1 MSTLLRSS
9 LLLTVLF
16 TLFFATFIHNT
27 NAAPAPPPLGNSFKK
42 RLMLPNVPLASD
54 INGAHILLKNDL
66 DSMAPKYSFLLLSHP
81 RDYYAGMA
89 ACASMGDG
97 ESQKLKSIAFP
108 SLAHI
113 PPSPSAC
120 SCLLSFLLTDT
131 HP

>member
-9 LLLTVLF
+9 FLLTVFF
-16 TLFFATFIHNT
+16 TLFFATLIHNT
-27 NAAPAPPPLGNSFKK
+27 NAAPAPPSLAEALGNSFKK

-113 PPSPSAC
+113 PLSPSAC
-120 SCLLSFLLTDT
+120 SCLLFFYID
-131 HP
+131 